1 MAFQKIR
8 ILENWNNR
16 MMGHKKNLKN
26 YFLINIIPIWKNDM
40 PLALKM
46 FKAGKLK
53 LFPTFG
59 KPKAKKRA
67 AEGLQ

>member
-1 MAFQKIR
+1 MAFQKIG
-8 ILENWNNR
+8 ILENWNNEKPR
-16 MMGHKKNLKN
+16 INLKN

>member
-1 MAFQKIR
+1 
-8 ILENWNNR
+8 

-26 YFLINIIPIWKNDM
+26 YFLINIIPIWKNNM

-53 LFPTFG
+53 IFPTFG

>member
-1 MAFQKIR
+1 LILSGVFTPILKSGFGAVER
-8 ILENWNNR
+8 I
-16 MMGHKKNLKN
+16 NLKN